1 MKRREILVGEGEWK
15 EKNGDE
21 NNYNELKLKEI
32 VLDICTTLNEFRI
45 LIFVASLTEFQ
56 VKI

>member
-1 MKRREILVGEGEWK
+1 MKRRDILVGEGEWK